1 MNMKE
6 DKELFLKVDGV
17 EPVFEGGGNWPG
29 EPYLGGV
36 KVWINGDGRFF
47 PCDQYTV
54 CNPDAVR
61 EDGRRQAMILA
72 IELADMSFPVK
83 QDIFG
88 EAATVKDIFSKY
100 SYETIKKKLD
110 AWKKEKETI
119 RVRDEVVNRNNS
131 VKMVITVPPKMNSNS
146 VEYMSGIGK
155 DGKVYKD
162 VVTSSYKK
170 TGVYVGDLDAYLEV

>member
-17 EPVFEGGGNWPG
+17 EPVFKNWPG